1 MKTTTQQCFKSAFD
15 LYVWQNDNCN
25 RCKKSVTYNQRLGR
39 MPQYRCA
46 VQQQIEGQQM
56 DEIEVNQRT
65 FDAVQGKQC
74 QFFVPKV
81 EQPEVLDFSKGESV
95 CRGDVPVA
103 EPTKPQAQEQPQE
116 QPKPKPT
123 VHDAT
128 LLRLSMEKNIP
139 IEELEAAERRMFET
153 IAENGFL
160 PPVMNEARFRK
171 QVQSDTQ
178 KMLETFTWDE
188 NMMIAFV
195 PLVISRIAWWYAERV
210 MKFCADNR
218 IQEVKKLGRTIKEIR
233 TRYID
238 ELKKDLDIAHINN
251 VERQSL
257 AFIEEYKRD
266 FTILWFQVNGAIKRE
281 HPEMPYNEM
290 RTDAWCG
297 VLMVRFLKSHNKR
310 MDGVIA
316 AKMGQST
323 SITNPNMLKL
333 ETLLDAYLP
342 AGFKIQDTKQIDLCL
357 RVLENKV
364 RKIDFEVI
372 D

>member
-1 MKTTTQQCFKSAFD
+1 MKTTTQQCFKSAYD
-15 LYVWQNDNCN
+15 LVWWQNDNCT

-56 DEIEVNQRT
+56 GNDEVSQRT
-65 FDAVQGKQC
+65 FDAVQTKKC

-81 EQPEVLDFSKGESV
+81 EEPEILDFSKGESV
-95 CRGDVPVA
+95 CRDDAPA
-103 EPTKPQAQEQPQE
+103 TEPPKEEPKE
-116 QPKPKPT
+116 QPKKKET

-128 LLRLSMEKNIP
+128 LLRLSMEQNIP
-139 IEELEAAERRMFET
+139 IEELEAAEKRIFET
-153 IAENGFL
+153 IAQKGFL
-160 PPVMNEARFRK
+160 PPMMDEARFRK
-171 QVQSDTQ
+171 EVKNDTQ
-178 KMLETFTWDE
+178 KMLETFTWEE

-195 PLVISRIAWWYAERV
+195 PLVISRIAWWYAEKV
-210 MKFCADNR
+210 MKYCADNR
-218 IQEVKKLGRTIKEIR
+218 ISEVKKLGRTIKEIR

-251 VERQSL
+251 VERQTL
-257 AFIEEYKRD
+257 TFIEEYKRD

-281 HPEMPYNEM
+281 HPEMPYQEM

-297 VLMVRFLKSHNKR
+297 VLMVRFLKSHNRK
-310 MDGVIA
+310 MDDVIA

-323 SITNPNMLKL
+323 SMTNPNMVKL

-342 AGFKIQDTKQIDLCL
+342 DGFNIQNTEQIDLCL
-357 RVLENKV
+357 RVLANRV
-364 RKIDFEVI
+364 REIDFEVI